1 MADESY
7 LTNGYLDTAI
17 DWIPGMEGVR
27 LKDIASFIRTTDRN
41 DVMLNFDGGEAQ
53 NARGAR
59 GLILNTYDALEQDV
73 LDALRRE
80 FPRLYT
86 VGPLPAFTRGA
97 DADLDASCGN
107 LWKEDAR
114 CLRWL
119 DAQKQPGSVVY
130 VNFGSITV
138 VTPAQLAEFAWG
150 LASCGR
156 PFLWVVRPDL
166 ISGEKAVL
174 PEEFVR
180 DTKDRGFLA
189 SWCPQEL
196 VLSHPSVGL
205 FLTHCGWN
213 STLESVCAGVPMVC
227 WPFFAEQQ
235 TNCRYACAKWG
246 IGMEISDD
254 VEREEVARLVREA
267 MGGEKGKAMRVSALV
282 WKDSARAAT
291 AEGGSSSQNL
301 GRLIEFL
308 RAGCV

>member
-1 MADESY
+1 
-7 LTNGYLDTAI
+7 
-17 DWIPGMEGVR
+17 MEGIR
-27 LKDIASFIRTTDRN
+27 LKDIPSFIRTTDPD

-97 DADLDASCGN
+97 DADLDAIGGN
-107 LWKEDAR
+107 LWKEDAS

-174 PEEFVR
+174 PEGLHAKGELPSIAP
-180 DTKDRGFLA
+180 RGLLPLQPHTLRPCRA
-189 SWCPQEL
+189 
-196 VLSHPSVGL
+196 
-205 FLTHCGWN
+205 LTHIPSGGAVA
-213 STLESVCAGVPMVC
+213 LEAG
-227 WPFFAEQQ
+227 
-235 TNCRYACAKWG
+235 
-246 IGMEISDD
+246 S
-254 VEREEVARLVREA
+254 
-267 MGGEKGKAMRVSALV
+267 
-282 WKDSARAAT
+282 
-291 AEGGSSSQNL
+291 
-301 GRLIEFL
+301 
-308 RAGCV
+308 

>member
-1 MADESY
+1 
-7 LTNGYLDTAI
+7 
-17 DWIPGMEGVR
+17 MEGIR
-27 LKDIASFIRTTDRN
+27 LKDIPSFIRTTDPD

-73 LDALRRE
+73 VDALRCD
-80 FPRLYT
+80 FPRVYT
-86 VGPLPAFTRGA
+86 VGPLPAFARRA
-97 DADLDASCGN
+97 AELEAIDGN
-107 LWKEDAR
+107 LWKEDAS

-119 DAQKQPGSVVY
+119 DDAQRQPGSVVY

-138 VTPAQLAEFAWG
+138 VTPAQLTEFAWG

-166 ISGEKAVL
+166 VAGEKAVL
-174 PEEFVR
+174 PEEFVAH
-180 DTKDRGFLA
+180 TKNRGFLA
-189 SWCPQEL
+189 SWCPQEQ

-227 WPFFAEQQ
+227 WSFFAEQP

-246 IGMEISDD
+246 IGMEIGSD
-254 VEREEVARLVREA
+254 VAREEVARLVRDA
-267 MGGEKGKAMRVSALV
+267 MDGEMGKAMRVSALA
-282 WKDSARAAT
+282 WKERARAAT
-291 AEGGSSSQNL
+291 AEGGSSSENL
-301 GRLIEFL
+301 DRLVEFL